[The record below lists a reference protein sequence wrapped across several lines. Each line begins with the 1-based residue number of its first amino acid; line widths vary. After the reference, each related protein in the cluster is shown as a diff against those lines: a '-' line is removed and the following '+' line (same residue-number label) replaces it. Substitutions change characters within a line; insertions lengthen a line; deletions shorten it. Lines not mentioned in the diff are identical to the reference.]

1 MAQRGGLWDLTPYEL
16 DRQPHLLSQ
25 DNDAVIRTTGRLLES
40 ELQCAIC
47 LDVLRKTMTTKECLH
62 RFCDECIRQAL
73 RNGNKAEAYLHA
85 SSSSGP
91 TFRRDYKDHLPSARN
106 HGRTSCS
113 SPGQAE

>member
-1 MAQRGGLWDLTPYEL
+1 MTPYEL

-25 DNDAVIRTTGRLLES
+25 DNNAVIRTTGRLLES

-73 RNGNKAEAYLHA
+73 RNGNKVSDKVTAAKSEYSLNR
-85 SSSSGP
+85 SY
-91 TFRRDYKDHLPSARN
+91 F
-106 HGRTSCS
+106 
-113 SPGQAE
+113 

>member
-73 RNGNKAEAYLHA
+73 RNGNKVPIKYLL
-85 SSSSGP
+85 P
-91 TFRRDYKDHLPSARN
+91 TVMF
-106 HGRTSCS
+106 TSVLRCIFCLQEC
-113 SPGQAE
+113 PNCRFGLLVHIDD